1 MLLYALIAWLGQ
13 AALAAGVRYAV
24 ASYRV
29 VGQAEAGE
37 LGLQARWLDHV
48 FISEQS
54 TVDF

>member
-13 AALAAGVRYAV
+13 AALAAGVQYAV

-37 LGLQARWLDHV
+37 LGLQARWLNHV

-54 TVDF
+54 TEE